1 MDVKSF
7 SRHGFTFSLIFH
19 LKFFA
24 FATWVAS
31 KRSMVPRRQGL
42 VESYNEVWLG
52 LGFFSFNFSH

>member
-19 LKFFA
+19 LKFLCLCNLA
-24 FATWVAS
+24 AS
-31 KRSMVPRRQGL
+31 EQSMVPRRQGL

-52 LGFFSFNFSH
+52 LGFFLF